1 MQNATKTQTKNE
13 LEIMEKELEII
24 ASAWDLTINH
34 DKSGIIY
41 LTGFDDE
48 EEAAYIINAE
58 KLNGN
63 TLARYKGGITL
74 VEY

>member
-1 MQNATKTQTKNE
+1 ME
-13 LEIMEKELEII
+13 EIRII
-24 ASAWDLTINH
+24 ASAWDLEIKE

-41 LTGFDDE
+41 LTGFDDDD
-48 EEAAYIINAE
+48 EAEYIINAE

-74 VEY
+74 LEY

>member
-1 MQNATKTQTKNE
+1 MNRKIKT
-13 LEIMEKELEII
+13 I
-24 ASAWDLTINH
+24 ASAWDLTINY

-41 LTGFDDE
+41 LTGFDDD
-48 EEAAYIINAE
+48 EEAEYIINAE

-63 TLARYKGGITL
+63 TLARYKGGIML